1 MTTDTTPGTEA
12 PGGTPAPEA
21 KHAPETQDPAKPAE
35 PAQPD
40 KEAPAAPVGAPEQYA
55 PVTAPEG
62 LEVDA
67 AAVDS
72 FLPTA
77 KALNLTQEQLQ
88 GLVEYQARQAAETQQ
103 ALVEGWESSLKADKE
118 FGGANY
124 ESNKL
129 AALKAVGAFGSPEL
143 VEFFNTTGLGSHP
156 EIVKA
161 FAKIGKTI
169 SEDRFHPETKTGSQK
184 TLAERMYPQTK

>member
-1 MTTDTTPGTEA
+1 MTTETQPGAEA
-12 PGGTPAPEA
+12 PGGTTAPAETTPPAPQETA
-21 KHAPETQDPAKPAE
+21 GTPPENTDPA
-35 PAQPD
+35 
-40 KEAPAAPVGAPEQYA
+40 PVTGAPEQYA

-62 LEVDA
+62 LEIDA
-67 AAVDS
+67 AALDS
-72 FLPTA
+72 FLPVA
-77 KALNLTQEQLQ
+77 KTLNLTQEQLQ
-88 GLVEYQARQAAETQQ
+88 GLVEYQAQQ
-103 ALVEGWESSLKADKE
+103 SIEAQKALVEGWETSLKADKD

-124 ESNKL
+124 ENNKL
-129 AALKAVGAFGSPEL
+129 TALKAVSAFGSPEL